1 MDQLVGFIIFAAIA
15 IGSWVLKAREQR
27 QEAERRRQRADQADT
42 QEVDLPEATRRMLY
56 GDEAVPTARP
66 KRDHHETGES
76 EDEEGWRPVAPPPR
90 PQPQP
95 VRREEPRRQ
104 PVQQQRPQQ
113 AQPASPRRGLQD
125 LWQEAQRR
133 IEEELE
139 RQQQPLPQAAPAPR
153 PPAIPKQVRRP
164 ETHLQ
169 RYTRE
174 EEQAL
179 ERRRKEE
186 RQRHKREAALAVQ
199 WELDRAARRKASL
212 MHMLTNLE
220 DVRRGVVMQEVLG
233 PPKALRSE

>member
-1 MDQLVGFIIFAAIA
+1 MDQFIGFIIFAAIA

-27 QEAERRRQRADQADT
+27 QEAERRKQRAGQADS
-42 QEVDLPEATRRMLY
+42 QEVELPQATRRMLY

-66 KRDHHETGES
+66 KQDHDAGEAG
-76 EDEEGWRPVAPPPR
+76 DEEGWRPVAPPPR
-90 PQPQP
+90 PQPRPQP

-113 AQPASPRRGLQD
+113 TPPAAPRRSLQD

-133 IEEELE
+133 IEQELQ
-139 RQQQPLPQAAPAPR
+139 QQQPPVTPPPR
-153 PPAIPKQVRRP
+153 PPAIIKQVRAP

-174 EEQAL
+174 EEQSL
-179 ERRRKEE
+179 ERRRNEE
-186 RQRHKREAALAVQ
+186 RLRRKREAALAAQ
-199 WELDRAARRKASL
+199 WEIERAARRKASL
-212 MHMLTNLE
+212 IHMLTNLE